1 MGGMMRK
8 ILWLV
13 FWMFGCVL
21 LLGSCSE
28 EEREKV
34 AEEELPSQIVD
45 NFQMQESKSGKAL
58 YFLQGRRAFYYD
70 KRSKIVVLDPHIT
83 FYGRGKEITSVV
95 VCDSGVISN
104 RTSDLV
110 AYGHVVVT
118 TSDSTILQT
127 DSLAWFNRRAKIETD
142 AEVSIRSSQGTI
154 KGKGLISDADLN
166 RIEIKEEIE
175 GTTPFS
181 VDEESE

>member
-1 MGGMMRK
+1 MRNM
-8 ILWLV
+8 LRSA
-13 FWMFGCVL
+13 FWMFGCLL

-45 NFQMQESKSGKAL
+45 NFQMQESKSGKEL
-58 YFLQGRRAFYYD
+58 YFLKGRRAFYYD
-70 KRSKIVVLDPHIT
+70 KRSEIVVLEPHIT
-83 FYGRGKEITSVV
+83 FYGPAKEVTSVV
-95 VCDSGVISN
+95 VCDSGAISN

-118 TSDSTILQT
+118 TSDSTILYT

-142 AEVSIRSSQGTI
+142 AEVTIASGEGTV
-154 KGKGLISDADLN
+154 KGKGLISDADLD
-166 RIEIKEEIE
+166 RIEIKEEVS

-181 VDEESE
+181 VGEENE